1 MTKKKPVEKVDKS
14 AAKRDVEPQTS
25 SAFNWQKFDGM
36 LLADPTKRFCA
47 DYLGVSEDTIE
58 RRIKERFGMT
68 FTEYK
73 ALKFDFTI
81 WSIKQA
87 VVRKAMGGDIVSAK
101 YVLSN
106 KSDWMDKKEV
116 AVEDVSDRELVE
128 AVRSIVESKKEL
140 INEN

>member
-1 MTKKKPVEKVDKS
+1 VAKANEN

-36 LLADPTKRFCA
+36 LLADPSKRFCA

-58 RRIKERFGMT
+58 RRIKDRFGMT

-73 ALKFDFTI
+73 ALKFDFTV
-81 WSIKQA
+81 WQIKQA
-87 VVRKAMGGDIVSAK
+87 VVNKAMTGNIEAAK

-106 KSDWMDKKEV
+106 KSDWIEKRELS
-116 AVEDVSDRELVE
+116 VEEVSDRELVE
-128 AVRSIVESKKEL
+128 AVRAIADKYKKE
-140 INEN
+140 E